1 VRGERLDGE
10 GAGEHEGD
18 PQQGDGQ
25 RLALGGLVSAEV
37 ERRRAADPYYL
48 TSTMVGM
55 GTLITEGDH
64 LYLDR
69 SADWRGAL
77 RLILAAARDEEDRA
91 GAAAVVLRDLPDGD
105 GDLHGFLLG
114 EGFLR
119 VPGNDSWVREL
130 DFTDDGQFLAGL
142 AKKARYHQR
151 VKVVGWEG
159 RYRVEVVPGASAAA
173 RRLGPAARDD
183 LYALYRNVHARNLA
197 LNVFPLPRRLL
208 DAVLGNPSWE
218 LILLSLADGPAQP
231 VAFAAQYVG
240 ADQVQP
246 VFVGLDYRYVAS
258 HHSYQQTLW
267 QAVRSGQRHGARRV
281 LLGIG
286 ADLQKARFGAK
297 RERRW
302 VFVQPT
308 ESYQAAVLNQL
319 TERVAAAPRDPG
331 AAPGAVGRPGGAC
344 PSWRGRRRGIG
355 VPRHSQGGV
364 GTYERQR

>member
-1 VRGERLDGE
+1 
-10 GAGEHEGD
+10 
-18 PQQGDGQ
+18 
-25 RLALGGLVSAEV
+25 
-37 ERRRAADPYYL
+37 
-48 TSTMVGM
+48 
-55 GTLITEGDH
+55 
-64 LYLDR
+64 
-69 SADWRGAL
+69 
-77 RLILAAARDEEDRA
+77 
-91 GAAAVVLRDLPDGD
+91 VVLRDLPDGD

-151 VKVVGWEG
+151 VKVLGWEG

-173 RRLGPAARDD
+173 RRLGPAARDE

-246 VFVGLDYRYVAS
+246 VFV
-258 HHSYQQTLW
+258 
-267 QAVRSGQRHGARRV
+267 
-281 LLGIG
+281 
-286 ADLQKARFGAK
+286 DLQKARFGAK

-302 VFVQPT
+302 AYVQPT

-331 AAPGAVGRPGGAC
+331 AAPGAVGRPGGALPIMAG
-344 PSWRGRRRGIG
+344 PSAGHRG
-355 VPRHSQGGV
+355 
-364 GTYERQR
+364 T